1 VQPESKQNSARLR
14 FLSVSKKGWRPA
26 KQNLL
31 SAPTK
36 NIERSKRAPSSMED
50 NVQPEVVR
58 TAV

>member
-1 VQPESKQNSARLR
+1 VIPVGVE
-14 FLSVSKKGWRPA
+14 KGWRPA

-50 NVQPEVVR
+50 NVQPEVIR